1 MSANEPPDNFPDAD
15 RTILIPSPGG
25 RRAAPVQPIQSI
37 PPAND
42 ATMLIS
48 PTPPARPP
56 AASGPATAAPA
67 LHGSALNA
75 LVRAANP
82 LFELVTPLRQMRA
95 APDVEFVRV
104 QLVNAV
110 KQFELDARAAQ
121 VSHEALAAARYCL
134 CTLLDETIS
143 STPWGGGGIWASR
156 SLLVAFHNEA
166 SGGEKFFL
174 ILQKLSQNARANLD
188 VLELMYLCLAL
199 GLEGRYR
206 VIENGRSQLD
216 LLRERLQQ
224 LIQTQRGAFE
234 PALSP
239 QWRGASGKGE
249 PLWRVIPVWVW
260 AASAAVLCLLLQVG
274 LSLHL
279 NTLSDPVFGALH
291 KIRVELAAP
300 PARAPFAPAAA
311 AVAAAPVA
319 QTVRLRAFLAADIER
334 GLVRIVETAERSV
347 VTLRGDGVFAS
358 GSGEVN
364 AEFIPLL
371 ERMGDALK
379 AVTGKVIVIGH
390 TDNTKGRFSVKFPSN
405 WDLSKGRAQS
415 VMAMLAERAGPVERY
430 AVEGRGDTDPLVAN
444 DSAANRA
451 LNRRVDIILLVP
463 ALSDARA
470 PAATVS
476 SPNPGSL

>member
-1 MSANEPPDNFPDAD
+1 MSANEPPDHFPDAD

-25 RRAAPVQPIQSI
+25 RRPVPVQP
-37 PPAND
+37 PADD
-42 ATMLIS
+42 ATLLIA
-48 PTPPARPP
+48 PARP
-56 AASGPATAAPA
+56 SATAEPA
-67 LHGSALNA
+67 SAMPRLHGSALNA

-95 APDVEFVRV
+95 TPDVEQLRV
-104 QLVNAV
+104 QLVGAV

-174 ILQKLSQNARANLD
+174 ILQKLSQNAPANLD

-206 VIENGRSQLD
+206 VIENGRSQLE

-224 LIQTQRGAFE
+224 LIQSQRGAFE

-239 QWRGASGKGE
+239 HWRGASGKGK
-249 PLWRVIPVWVW
+249 PLWRVIPVWVR
-260 AASAAVLCLLLQVG
+260 AAGAAVLCLLLQVG

-279 NTLSDPVFGALH
+279 STLSDPVFAALH
-291 KIRVELAAP
+291 QIRVELAVPTAI
-300 PARAPFAPAAA
+300 AAPAPVPVA
-311 AVAAAPVA
+311 AVPV
-319 QTVRLRAFLAADIER
+319 QRLRAFLAADIER
-334 GLVRIVETAERSV
+334 GLVRVVETAQRSV

-358 GSGEVN
+358 GSAEVD
-364 AEFIPLL
+364 AEFIGLL
-371 ERMGDALK
+371 ERIGDALK
-379 AVTGKVIVIGH
+379 SVAGKVIVIGH
-390 TDNTKGRFSVKFPSN
+390 TDSTKGRFSVKFPSN
-405 WDLSKGRAQS
+405 WDLSKGRARA
-415 VMAMLAERAGPVERY
+415 VMIMLAERAGPLERY
-430 AVEGRGDTDPLVAN
+430 QVEARGDTDPLVTN

-451 LNRRVDIILLVP
+451 LNRRVDIVLLVQQMP
-463 ALSDARA
+463 
-470 PAATVS
+470 
-476 SPNPGSL
+476 

>member
-1 MSANEPPDNFPDAD
+1 
-15 RTILIPSPGG
+15 
-25 RRAAPVQPIQSI
+25 
-37 PPAND
+37 
-42 ATMLIS
+42 MLAS
-48 PTPPARPP
+48 STSPARPA
-56 AASGPATAAPA
+56 AASAAPGLA
-67 LHGSALNA
+67 AAAPRLHGTGLNA

-82 LFELVTPLRQMRA
+82 LLDLVTPLRQIRST
-95 APDVEFVRV
+95 PDVEFVRV
-104 QLVNAV
+104 QLVAAV

-121 VSHEALAAARYCL
+121 VEHEALAAARYCL

-206 VIENGRSQLD
+206 VIDNGRSQLD
-216 LLRERLQQ
+216 ILRERLQQ
-224 LIQTQRGAFE
+224 LIQIQRGAFE

-239 QWRGASGKGE
+239 HGRGASGKGE

-260 AASAAVLCLLLQVG
+260 AACAAALCLLLQVG

-279 NTLSDPVFGALH
+279 SQLSDPVFGALH
-291 KIRVELAAP
+291 QIRIELAAP
-300 PARAPFAPAAA
+300 TAAAPAPAAMA
-311 AVAAAPVA
+311 SAAPVA

-334 GLVRIVETAERSV
+334 GQVRVIDTADRSV

-358 GSGEVN
+358 GSGEV
-364 AEFIPLL
+364 ATEFIPLL
-371 ERMGDALK
+371 ERIGDALT
-379 AVTGKVIVIGH
+379 AVAGKVIVIGH
-390 TDNTKGRFSVKFPSN
+390 TDSSKGRFSVKYPSN

-415 VMAMLAERAGPVERY
+415 VTALLAERAGPLARY

-451 LNRRVDIILLVP
+451 LNRRVDIILLVQQ
-463 ALSDARA
+463 A
-470 PAATVS
+470 P
-476 SPNPGSL
+476 